1 MKLFYLANTIYSPAG
16 MERVLITKANLL
28 ATQYGYEVVIVTN
41 HQKGRPAFFPVH
53 PKVRLIDLDVNT
65 HFPWNRSRYLQRLEA
80 LVRDERP
87 DIVDSLCVSELP
99 CILKLKGLC
108 KILMAEFHFSHE
120 TLRIKGQHRKLRTL
134 EKTVGGLDCFVV
146 LTKEDQEAWAPYC
159 NKLEQIYN
167 PADFVS
173 GELAPLEAKR
183 CISGGR
189 FEKQKNYDDMV
200 RVWKKVH
207 ARHPDW
213 TLDLY
218 GNGKKKARTEALI
231 RREGLEGAIRVHPAT
246 PHFKDEMMASSMYLM
261 TSLYEGFPMVLVETA
276 AIGLPC
282 VCMACPCGPAEFI
295 EDGVNGM
302 LAAPGYIDSMAEK
315 ICTLIEQ
322 PELRRSMGQAI
333 NRKAADFT
341 PDRILGQWDRLFKRL
356 TTEG

>member
-28 ATQYGYEVVIVTN
+28 ATRYGYEVVIVTN
-41 HQKGRPAFFPVH
+41 HQRGRSAFFPVD

-65 HFPWNRSRYLQRLEA
+65 HLAWNMPRYLRRLEA
-80 LVRDERP
+80 LVRDEKP

-99 CILKLKGLC
+99 YILKLKGLC
-108 KILMAEFHFSHE
+108 KVLMAEFHFSHE

-146 LTKEDQEAWAPYC
+146 LTREDQEAWSPYC
-159 NKLEQIYN
+159 GKLEQIYN
-167 PADFVS
+167 PADFIP

-189 FEKQKNYDDMV
+189 FEKQKNHDDKV
-200 RVWKKVH
+200 RAWQKGH
-207 ARHPDW
+207 ARHPDRP
-213 TLDLY
+213 LDLY

-231 RREGLEGAIRVHPAT
+231 RREGLEGSILVHPAT
-246 PHFKDEMMASSMYLM
+246 PRFKEEMMTSSMYLM
-261 TSLYEGFPMVLVETA
+261 TSLYEGFPLVLVETA

-282 VCMACPCGPAEFI
+282 VCMTCPCGPAEFV
-295 EDGVNGM
+295 EDGVDGM
-302 LAAPGYIDSMAEK
+302 LAAPGDLDGMADR

-322 PELRRSMGQAI
+322 PELRRSMGREI
-333 NRKAADFT
+333 HRKAGDFT
-341 PDRILGQWDRLFKRL
+341 TERILGQWDRLFRRL
-356 TTEG
+356 TAE

>member
-28 ATQYGYEVVIVTN
+28 ATRYGYEVVIVTN
-41 HQKGRPAFFPVH
+41 HQRGRSAFFPVD

-65 HFPWNRSRYLQRLEA
+65 HLAWNMPRYLRRLEA
-80 LVRDERP
+80 LVRDEKP

-99 CILKLKGLC
+99 YILKLKGLC
-108 KILMAEFHFSHE
+108 KVLMAEFHFSHE

-146 LTKEDQEAWAPYC
+146 LTREDQEAWSPYC
-159 NKLEQIYN
+159 GKLEQIYN
-167 PADFVS
+167 PADFIP

-231 RREGLEGAIRVHPAT
+231 RREGLEGSILVHPAT
-246 PHFKDEMMASSMYLM
+246 PRFKEEMMTSSM
-261 TSLYEGFPMVLVETA
+261 
-276 AIGLPC
+276 
-282 VCMACPCGPAEFI
+282 
-295 EDGVNGM
+295 
-302 LAAPGYIDSMAEK
+302 
-315 ICTLIEQ
+315 
-322 PELRRSMGQAI
+322 
-333 NRKAADFT
+333 
-341 PDRILGQWDRLFKRL
+341 
-356 TTEG
+356 